1 MLAAIQQP
9 LSEDESVN
17 YINLFLMMIRN
28 MRKSSAGEK
37 ITNLFKNIPMSL
49 DEVFK
54 NENYYGLFTLVYADM
69 YNKKNKKSDLE
80 VSKEL
85 FKYAIRYN
93 NEWKYGIAFLVAEE
107 ALVFDYTNE
116 KIDQFIEDVNLK
128 LFEREVG
135 IDLSDDSLF

>member
-1 MLAAIQQP
+1 
-9 LSEDESVN
+9 
-17 YINLFLMMIRN
+17 
-28 MRKSSAGEK
+28 
-37 ITNLFKNIPMSL
+37 MSL